1 MLNYVGAAV
10 LGLQYPGHFRQ
21 WLMIG
26 AHVVLGARL
35 LLQQSALEA
44 ANFTQGAIAAYYRFI
59 WQLFYLE
66 YCLFPLPL
74 SLSGMAGRQSR
85 CHCVWLGSRGASWA

>member
-10 LGLQYPGHFRQ
+10 LGLQYPQHFRQ

-26 AHVVLGARL
+26 SHGVLGARL
-35 LLQQSALEA
+35 IGQLMALESA
-44 ANFTQGAIAAYYRFI
+44 KFTQAGIAAFYRFI

-66 YCLFPLPL
+66 YLLFPFL
-74 SLSGMAGRQSR
+74 
-85 CHCVWLGSRGASWA
+85 